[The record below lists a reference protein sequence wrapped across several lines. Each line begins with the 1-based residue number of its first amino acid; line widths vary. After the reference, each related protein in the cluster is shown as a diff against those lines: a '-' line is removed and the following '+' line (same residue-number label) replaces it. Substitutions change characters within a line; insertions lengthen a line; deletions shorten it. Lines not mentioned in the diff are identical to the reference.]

1 MSSRKQLTVSAD
13 VMELLEE
20 WKERYEGSRYTISW
34 NQFLGMVVDEALD
47 EDSPA
52 RKASVSQLAARVT
65 ALEARLDAK
74 E

>member
-20 WKERYEGSRYTISW
+20 GKERYEGSRYTISW

-47 EDSPA
+47 EDGPA
-52 RKASVSQLAARVT
+52 NTIKISQLAARVA
-65 ALEARLDAK
+65 ALEARL
-74 E
+74 